1 MSRARRNALTVSVSA
16 LALLTLAACGDG
28 GTATDTAKS
37 GGAAQVGV
45 TMVAGAGGDDC
56 KFDTTSVPA
65 GPVTF
70 TIKNESATGITEF
83 EILDGERIVGEKENV
98 ITGLPQVELTLTLGG
113 GDYTLYCPA
122 AVTEKTALKVTG
134 QATSTPTGT
143 AAQLL
148 QKGADEYGQY
158 VVTQLD
164 GMIVAVKALQ
174 KAVASGDVHAAQ
186 RAYGEARPFYE
197 KVESDIEGFVLP
209 GGSPTDNK
217 SNLDYLIDMRQ
228 SSLDPAVGWS
238 GFHAIERDLFASKRI
253 TAATKKYAADLTS
266 NVTTLAGIAK
276 KLTYKPEDLA
286 NGAAGLLEEVQANK
300 ISGEEESFSHIDL
313 ADFAD
318 NVEGAQQA
326 FEALRPGLTEL
337 DPALVQ
343 TIAKRFAAVDK
354 LLKGYEDPSQIGGYV
369 LWTPQLRKKDAAHV
383 SQTVQAL
390 ADALSGLAEKVATA

>member
-1 MSRARRNALTVSVSA
+1 MSRARRNALAVPVSA
-16 LALLTLAACGDG
+16 LALLTLAACGDNS
-28 GTATDTAKS
+28 TAADPAKGS
-37 GGAAQVGV
+37 GAAQVGV
-45 TMVAGAGGDDC
+45 SMVSGANGDDC
-56 KFDTTSVPA
+56 KIDTTSVPA

-83 EILDGERIVGEKENV
+83 EVLDGERIIGEKENV
-98 ITGLPQVELTLTLGG
+98 ITGLPEVKLTLTLGG

-122 AVTEKTALKVTG
+122 AATEKTTLTVTG
-134 QATSTPTGT
+134 KASAAATGGP
-143 AAQLL
+143 AQLL
-148 QKGADEYGQY
+148 QEGADEYGKY

-164 GMIVAVKALQ
+164 GMIVAVQALQ
-174 KAVASGDVHAAQ
+174 RAVESGDVAAAQ
-186 RAYGEARPFYE
+186 KAYGEARPFYE

-209 GGSPTDNK
+209 GGSPTDN
-217 SNLDYLIDMRQ
+217 STNLDYLIDMRQ

-238 GFHAIERDLFASKRI
+238 GFHAIERDVFGAHRI
-253 TAATKKYAADLTS
+253 TAQTKKYAADLTK

-337 DPALVQ
+337 DAALVA
-343 TIAKRFAAVDK
+343 TIDKRFTAVEK
-354 LLKGYEDPSQIGGYV
+354 LLKGYEDPHQVGGYV